1 MRERKSPEI
10 LAAAREL
17 FLRDGFS
24 ATSID
29 AIALAAG
36 VSKATVYSNFA
47 DKNALLVALL
57 AAVTAEAAD
66 ILRRT
71 TAGLEGDG
79 DLRARFIAVGN
90 ALVSGVLRPEV
101 LSLRRLAIE
110 QAPTFPAAVTEYWRQ
125 GPAATLELLTAH
137 LERMRDAGELDVP
150 DAREAA
156 AQFAY
161 ALVGP
166 LQDRALLAPGEP
178 APTAS
183 ATASHVAATV
193 DAFLR
198 ANASERSGSR

>member
-1 MRERKSPEI
+1 MRERKSSEI

-29 AIALAAG
+29 AIASTAG

-57 AAVTAEAAD
+57 AAVTAEATD

-79 DLRARFIAVGN
+79 DLRARFIAVGT
-90 ALVSGVLRPEV
+90 ALVTGVLRPEV
-101 LSLRRLAIE
+101 LSLRRLAIA
-110 QAPTFPAAVTEYWRQ
+110 QASTFPTAVTEYWRQ
-125 GPAATLELLTAH
+125 GPAATVELLAAH
-137 LERMRDAGELDVP
+137 LERMHDEGELAVP
-150 DAREAA
+150 DTREAA
-156 AQFAY
+156 TQFAY

-166 LQDRALLAPGEP
+166 LQDRALLAPDEP
-178 APTAS
+178 APTTADV
-183 ATASHVAATV
+183 ASHVEATV
-193 DAFLR
+193 DAFLL
-198 ANASERSGSR
+198 ANAPELTDRR

>member
-1 MRERKSPEI
+1 MRERKSSEI

-17 FLRDGFS
+17 FLRDGFG

-29 AIALAAG
+29 AIASTAG

-57 AAVTAEAAD
+57 AAVTAEATV

-79 DLRARFIAVGN
+79 DLRARFIAVGT
-90 ALVSGVLRPEV
+90 ALVNGVLRPEV
-101 LSLRRLAIE
+101 LSLRRLAIA
-110 QAPTFPAAVTEYWRQ
+110 QASAFPTAVTEYWRN
-125 GPAATLELLTAH
+125 GPASTVELLTAH
-137 LERMRDAGELDVP
+137 LERMRDSGELVVP
-150 DAREAA
+150 ETREAA
-156 AQFAY
+156 TQFAY

-166 LQDRALLAPGEP
+166 LQDRALLAPDEP
-178 APTAS
+178 APTA
-183 ATASHVAATV
+183 TAIHSHVESTV

-198 ANASERSGSR
+198 ANARGAADRH

>member
-1 MRERKSPEI
+1 VRERKSSEI

-17 FLRDGFS
+17 FLRDGFN

-29 AIALAAG
+29 AIASTAG

-57 AAVTAEAAD
+57 DAVTTEATG

-71 TAGLEGDG
+71 TADLEAEG
-79 DLRARFIAVGN
+79 DLRARFLAVGT

-101 LSLRRLAIE
+101 LSLRRLAIA
-110 QAPTFPAAVTEYWRQ
+110 QASAFPDAVTAYWRR
-125 GPAATLELLTAH
+125 GPAATVELLTSH
-137 LERMRDAGELDVP
+137 FERMREAGELAVP
-150 DAREAA
+150 DAGEAA

-166 LQDRALLAPGEP
+166 LQDRALLAPSEA

-183 ATASHVAATV
+183 TIASHVASTV
-193 DAFLR
+193 DTFLR
-198 ANASERSGSR
+198 AHAVAS